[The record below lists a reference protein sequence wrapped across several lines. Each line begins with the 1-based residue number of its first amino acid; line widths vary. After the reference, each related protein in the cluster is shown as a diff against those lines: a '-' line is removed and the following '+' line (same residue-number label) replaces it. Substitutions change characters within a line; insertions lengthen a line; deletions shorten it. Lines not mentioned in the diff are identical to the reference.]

1 MRTQTRTEML
11 GLLLLSVVFHWPAVA
26 QDGGSAVPSINSII
40 ESMEKAQ
47 SGRQPHLSYQVIREY
62 RLFGKDSS
70 NSDSRVIAEVNF
82 RPPTSKDYEIQN
94 ASGSK
99 RGEEVVRRLLDHEV
113 EASSDKGQGR
123 TAITRENYEFTY
135 VGEEALDG
143 QRCYLLELKP
153 KRKENDLIAGRA
165 WVDKQSFF
173 VRRIE
178 GEVAKTPSWWLK
190 RVRVNLVFADF
201 QGTWLQTNM
210 EAVADVRIVGPHTLT
225 SRIVDYRRS
234 DVVASTQMRMR
245 SSNPSR

>member
-1 MRTQTRTEML
+1 ML
-11 GLLLLSVVFHWPAVA
+11 GLLLLSVVFHWPAIA
-26 QDGGSAVPSINSII
+26 QDSGGSGGASINSII

-47 SGRQPHLSYQVIREY
+47 SGRQPHLSYQVVREY
-62 RLFGKDSS
+62 RLFGRNSS

-82 RPPTSKDYEIQN
+82 RPPTSKDYEIQD

-99 RGEEVVRRLLDHEV
+99 RGEQVVRRLLDHEV
-113 EASSDKGQGR
+113 EVSSDKNQGR
-123 TAITRENYEFTY
+123 TAITRENYGFSY

-143 QRCYLLELKP
+143 RRCYLLELKP

-178 GEVAKTPSWWLK
+178 GELAKTPSWWLK
-190 RVRVNLVFADF
+190 RVRVSLVFADF
-201 QGTWLQTNM
+201 EGTWLQTDL

-234 DVVASTQMRMR
+234 DVVASTQIRMR
-245 SSNPSR
+245 SSNSSR

>member
-1 MRTQTRTEML
+1 
-11 GLLLLSVVFHWPAVA
+11 
-26 QDGGSAVPSINSII
+26 
-40 ESMEKAQ
+40 
-47 SGRQPHLSYQVIREY
+47 
-62 RLFGKDSS
+62 
-70 NSDSRVIAEVNF
+70 VIAEVNF

-173 VRRIE
+173 VRRIA

-201 QGTWLQTNM
+201 EGTWLQTNM